1 VTPLPAGRAAP
12 PPPAAPTVSPLALG
26 SSSDGAGYSATP
38 TVHAA
43 PAPAAFSAA
52 GVAAA
57 PPSPKAGGGGAGAA
71 GSGGVGGA
79 FEGGGGS
86 AAADGGGHLAYI
98 PFVKLSKVK
107 RLGSGA
113 FGDVW
118 HYTWAGT
125 DAAVKLSGVSAG
137 DREALAREIAL
148 YEVLLKNPHPGVVQV
163 LGVCVDAPDGQVRL
177 VMRLCAKGSLE
188 SMLKQRAI
196 KVRHA
201 P

>member
-1 VTPLPAGRAAP
+1 VG
-12 PPPAAPTVSPLALG
+12 G
-26 SSSDGAGYSATP
+26 
-38 TVHAA
+38 
-43 PAPAAFSAA
+43 APAA
-52 GVAAA
+52 
-57 PPSPKAGGGGAGAA
+57 GGGAGGSSAA
-71 GSGGVGGA
+71 GGH
-79 FEGGGGS
+79 
-86 AAADGGGHLAYI
+86 HLAYI
-98 PFVKLSKVK
+98 PFVKLTQVK
-107 RLGSGA
+107 KLGNGA

-125 DAAVKLSGVSAG
+125 DAAVKLSGVAAG
-137 DREALAREIAL
+137 DQDALAREIAL

-201 P
+201 PLKRLRFSNGACPHAVCVSVCCVLCVNPL